1 MQINILNEVND
12 MKPDHKMLVNLYKQ
26 IQPIIVLTD
35 SRASKTFIDVL
46 KMLVIGEESS
56 NFANSEDNT
65 KSVNGIQFLPIK
77 EYCKYCRML

>member
-77 EYCKYCRML
+77 EYSKYYGTL